1 MVVMLPTIATVKG
14 DCMTTIRPARRAHA
28 PARVTFAWCPFC
40 DEQFEVPGLMATSEK
55 VRCTEC
61 GEHSNLAD
69 CLPPSNAATDVID
82 DDLPDAV
89 WEELWEK
96 RS

>member
-1 MVVMLPTIATVKG
+1 
-14 DCMTTIRPARRAHA
+14 
-28 PARVTFAWCPFC
+28 VTFAWCPFC
-40 DEQFEVPGLMATSEK
+40 DEQFDVPGLMATNEK

-61 GEHSNLAD
+61 GEYSDLAD
-69 CLPPSNAATDVID
+69 CLPPSSATADAID